1 MLRISVAPAEG
12 ASANPSARI
21 IIMIWWTNIAWLSQ
35 IRAASRR
42 KAWAKFPAI
51 TTFRLIATQ
60 ASSPAETRSTSE
72 AQTPRAAFLAA
83 PKTSGRSGLDRSRFI

>member
-1 MLRISVAPAEG
+1 MLRINVAPAEG
-12 ASANPSARI
+12 ASANHSARI

-51 TTFRLIATQ
+51 TTFRPIATQ
-60 ASSPAETRSTSE
+60 SSNPAETRSRSE
-72 AQTPRAAFLAA
+72 AQTPRAALLAA
-83 PKTSGRSGLDRSRFI
+83 PKTSGRSGLDRSPFI

>member
-1 MLRISVAPAEG
+1 MLRINVASAEG

-21 IIMIWWTNIAWLSQ
+21 IMIRWTNIAWLSQ

-51 TTFRLIATQ
+51 TTFRPIATQ
-60 ASSPAETRSTSE
+60 FTGCGFSALPIEGT
-72 AQTPRAAFLAA
+72 
-83 PKTSGRSGLDRSRFI
+83 